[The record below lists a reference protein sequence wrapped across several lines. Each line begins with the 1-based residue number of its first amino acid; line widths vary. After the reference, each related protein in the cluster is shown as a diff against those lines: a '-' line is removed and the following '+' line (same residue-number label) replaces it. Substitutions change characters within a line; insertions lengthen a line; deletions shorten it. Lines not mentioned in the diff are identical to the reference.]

1 MSHTASRQVPE
12 PEEKEDENNAPTRKG
27 LKVWDQVSKEFRP
40 TPEMSLVLRNHQF
53 QDHEDIS
60 RDLHYN
66 VSYRSPSSSRAGR
79 EAIIIRRTSIISDE
93 EHGKDEASRPART
106 DLDASYNSIHSKDT
120 TVHLELDVVNDLDD
134 ELEEF
139 NRLVRQ
145 GLFRNAQSFFDQY
158 LATQKSNPWIFVQ
171 YAEMLI
177 EMGDYKSFH
186 ELNLDHIVFQHG
198 TTTLE
203 SDALEILERNWN
215 LLQVTA
221 LSHTHFSMRQIRDQV
236 PTLGKT
242 LSLSENPGST
252 EIRIACLIIRTAKIR
267 AIRHTYSSLYSTTRL
282 GVWADWEKVYRNLLR
297 YGRIWDFRDLFLALW
312 NAVGTIKTEEMLFGE
327 RSIFEVILID
337 WSAPEGDGSTLLA
350 LLDILAHLMIES
362 PANENITPFLEAC
375 LLSARDIGESIMR
388 RFPEGTRTRPFLLWI
403 LAQSSISAR
412 REDGQPM
419 DIIDSDNYGG
429 MAWYPSHIGLP
440 FYIPFRQEIP
450 DWTPPD
456 FSSESFRPLEMVLKA
471 TRENRDYV
479 TQGLC
484 LKEIAVRSRDPTAM
498 LAELVQLE
506 KEIQHDNQGYLQT
519 CLAKY
524 LVSRDEG
531 SRERLFKELGDV
543 KPSDSPENLLFPK
556 TACARDIVH
565 EALKPLPKGHQE
577 NSIESG
583 ARYCGDSDDPLWEF
597 IRYHCKYF
605 QDRHRSSHRGRPRKT
620 LFDHYR
626 RESGNVSLSETREN
640 LAHSSDQVEDRKLR
654 DETSEIHS
662 TAGSPLV
669 RRQTFMPILEDVSD
683 HGEDYQP
690 N

>member
-1 MSHTASRQVPE
+1 MSRIASRQVPE
-12 PEEKEDENNAPTRKG
+12 PGKKEDENNAPTRKG
-27 LKVWDQVSKEFRP
+27 VKVWDQVSKESRP

-53 QDHEDIS
+53 QDDEDNS
-60 RDLHYN
+60 SYRHHKG
-66 VSYRSPSSSRAGR
+66 SYRSPSSSRAGR

-93 EHGKDEASRPART
+93 EHGKDQASRPTQT

-145 GLFRNAQSFFDQY
+145 GLFKNAQSFFDQY

-186 ELNLDHIVFQHG
+186 ELHLDHIVFQHG
-198 TTTLE
+198 TTTME
-203 SDALEILERNWN
+203 SDALEMLERNWN
-215 LLQVTA
+215 LLKVTA

-236 PTLGKT
+236 PTLGET
-242 LSLSENPGST
+242 FSLSDNPGST
-252 EIRIACLIIRTAKIR
+252 EIRIACLIMYTAEIR
-267 AIRHTYSSLYSTTRL
+267 AMRRTYSHLYSETRL
-282 GVWADWEKVYRNLLR
+282 GVSADWEKVYRNLLR
-297 YGRIWDFRDLFLALW
+297 HGRIWDFRDLFLALW
-312 NAVGTIKTEEMLFGE
+312 NANGTIKTERMLFGG
-327 RSIFEVILID
+327 RSIFEVILTD
-337 WSAPEGDGSTLLA
+337 WSAHDGDGSTLFA

-362 PANENITPFLEAC
+362 PANKEITPFIDAC
-375 LLSARDIGESIMR
+375 LLSAHDIGESIMR

-429 MAWYPSHIGLP
+429 MAWYPSHTGLP

-456 FSSESFRPLEMVLKA
+456 FTSESFRPLEMVVKA
-471 TRENRDYV
+471 ARENRDY
-479 TQGLC
+479 
-484 LKEIAVRSRDPTAM
+484 
-498 LAELVQLE
+498 
-506 KEIQHDNQGYLQT
+506 
-519 CLAKY
+519 
-524 LVSRDEG
+524 
-531 SRERLFKELGDV
+531 ELGDV
-543 KPSDSPENLLFPK
+543 KPSGSPEELLFPK
-556 TACARDIVH
+556 TACARDIIH
-565 EALKPLPKGHQE
+565 EALRPLPKGHKE

-583 ARYCGDSDDPLWEF
+583 ARYCGDSDDPLWVF

-605 QDRHRSSHRGRPRKT
+605 QDRHRSCHRGRPRERS
-620 LFDHYR
+620 FAPIR
-626 RESGNVSLSETREN
+626 RESGNASLSETRDD
-640 LAHSSDQVEDRKLR
+640 LAHSPDQVEDRKIR
-654 DETSEIHS
+654 DETSEMHS

-669 RRQTFMPILEDVSD
+669 HRQSFMPILEDVSD
-683 HGEDYQP
+683 HGEDYQS

>member
-1 MSHTASRQVPE
+1 MSRITYYEVPE
-12 PEEKEDENNAPTRKG
+12 PGKKEDENNAPTRKG
-27 LKVWDQVSKEFRP
+27 PKFWDQVSKESRP

-53 QDHEDIS
+53 QDNEDS
-60 RDLHYN
+60 SSDRH
-66 VSYRSPSSSRAGR
+66 YRSPSSSRAGR
-79 EAIIIRRTSIISDE
+79 RPVIIHNTIISDE
-93 EHGKDEASRPART
+93 EPGKNHAGPPTQT
-106 DLDASYNSIHSKDT
+106 DFDASYNNIHSKDT
-120 TVHLELDVVNDLDD
+120 TVHLELDIVNDLDH

-145 GLFRNAQSFFDQY
+145 GLFTSAQSFFDKY

-177 EMGDYKSFH
+177 EMGDYKSFND
-186 ELNLDHIVFQHG
+186 LNLDHIVFQHG
-198 TTTLE
+198 TTTME

-215 LLQVTA
+215 LLPVTA
-221 LSHTHFSMRQIRDQV
+221 LSHIQFSMRQIIDQV
-236 PTLGKT
+236 STLGET

-252 EIRIACLIIRTAKIR
+252 EIRIACLIMHTAKIR
-267 AIRHTYSSLYSTTRL
+267 AMRNTYRRLYFETRL

-297 YGRIWDFRDLFLALW
+297 HGRIWDFRDLFLALW
-312 NAVGTIKTEEMLFGE
+312 NANGTIKTEKMLFGG

-337 WSAPEGDGSTLLA
+337 WSAHDSDRSTLLA

-362 PANENITPFLEAC
+362 PANKDITPFLEAC
-375 LLSARDIGESIMR
+375 LLSAHDIGELIMR

-456 FSSESFRPLEMVLKA
+456 YTSESFRPLEMVMKA
-471 TRENRDYV
+471 ARENRDYV

-484 LKEIAVRSRDPTAM
+484 LKEIAVRSRDPTAT
-498 LAELVQLE
+498 LADLVQLE

-531 SRERLFKELGDV
+531 SRKQLFKELGDL
-543 KPSDSPENLLFPK
+543 KPSESPEDLLFPK

-565 EALKPLPKGHQE
+565 EALKPLPKGHKE

-583 ARYCGDSDDPLWEF
+583 AQYCGDSDDPLWEF

-605 QDRHRSSHRGRPRKT
+605 QDRHRSSHRGRPRERS
-620 LFDHYR
+620 FAPIR
-626 RESGNVSLSETREN
+626 RKSSDRSLSETRDN
-640 LAHSSDQVEDRKLR
+640 LAHSSDRMQDRKLC
-654 DETSEIHS
+654 DETSDMHS